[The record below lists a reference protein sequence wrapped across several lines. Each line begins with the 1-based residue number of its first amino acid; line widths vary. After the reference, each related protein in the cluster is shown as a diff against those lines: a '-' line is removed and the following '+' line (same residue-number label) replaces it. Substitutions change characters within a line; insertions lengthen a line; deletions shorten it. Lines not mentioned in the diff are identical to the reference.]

1 MYGFIGCD
9 IIGGPYSWKA
19 SDIEYLRR
27 IGEML
32 GNTLQNLYNRKALQ
46 KVQVELLEA
55 NKQLERLANID
66 GLTGIANRRLFDSTL
81 ERDVARCYEQGCSL
95 SLLLIDV
102 DLFKQYNDAYGHVA
116 GDTVLK
122 NIATRSLT
130 VVWVAMIWWLVMAA
144 KSSRLSSL
152 IRREKRYLLSRHEFY
167 VM

>member
-1 MYGFIGCD
+1 MSLNSELSRYTASLFRKIERISLRINFLFCTNIVKFD
-9 IIGGPYSWKA
+9 GPYSWKA

-81 ERDVARCYEQGCSL
+81 ERDVARCYEQGRSL

-102 DLFKQYNDAYGHVA
+102 DLFK
-116 GDTVLK
+116 
-122 NIATRSLT
+122 
-130 VVWVAMIWWLVMAA
+130 
-144 KSSRLSSL
+144 
-152 IRREKRYLLSRHEFY
+152 
-167 VM
+167 